1 MKERFEGENRPNL
14 IDALKRQEFV
24 SGENALAEAM
34 ADQGQLLEFP
44 KGHKII
50 VQGGEDNDIYL
61 LVGDIFL
68 VASEP
73 CASPVL
79 SWCSNSCERMEAL

>member
-1 MKERFEGENRPNL
+1 
-14 IDALKRQEFV
+14 
-24 SGENALAEAM
+24 M

-61 LVGDIFL
+61 LLSGH
-68 VASEP
+68 ASIVIKGNEYTRRKWP
-73 CASPVL
+73 GNTSEKWRPSSPHRSDPQML
-79 SWCSNSCERMEAL
+79 LLMIPSLL